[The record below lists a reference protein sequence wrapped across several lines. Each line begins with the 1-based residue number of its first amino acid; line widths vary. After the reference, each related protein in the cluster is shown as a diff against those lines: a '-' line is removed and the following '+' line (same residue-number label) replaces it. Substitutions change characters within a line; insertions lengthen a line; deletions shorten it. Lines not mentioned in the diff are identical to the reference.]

1 MRSSS
6 IRTTPIRMAAI
17 ALAGVLGVLLAGC
30 TSSGQ
35 DVVVTVFTTPG
46 AASAVTVPGG
56 GSTGQDQAQASA
68 PGTST
73 AAPSTLVLANG
84 IRVAA
89 TPKFGSKDVGPGE
102 PFSVTVFAGKIQKIQ
117 VKGDDGS
124 TVAGKLSSD
133 KATWNNGE
141 QMRYGITYTV
151 KGTAIAS
158 DKSTKDFTGKI
169 TTVDPTDTVRASF
182 QRPIANGETVGIAA
196 PIILTFFEPIQ
207 DKANA
212 QRALKVTTSR
222 GEVEGSWGWLQDEDV
237 QGNGQKYSIVHF
249 RPKEYW
255 PANTEVHVEA
265 NLYGVNFGNG
275 WGRENIAA
283 DFKIGRSQVVKA
295 DVASFRLYVFRDGKI
310 VENYPVSYGKES
322 EPGRNTVSGIH
333 VVTEKYPEFKMCNPQ
348 WGYCNVPE
356 KWAVRINNNGEF
368 IHNNTFVEKNGL
380 LGVANVSHGCINMG
394 AADAEEYYKSAIY
407 GDPVEVTGTGVKMT
421 EADAIYDWKYSWS
434 EWKQLSR
441 LST

>member
-1 MRSSS
+1 MHSRS
-6 IRTTPIRMAAI
+6 IRATPLRVAAV
-17 ALAGVLGVLLAGC
+17 ALAGVLAVLLAGC

-46 AASAVTVPGG
+46 ANAAVTVPGG
-56 GSTGQDQAQASA
+56 GTSQGQAQASGPA
-68 PGTST
+68 TSS

-117 VKGDDGS
+117 VKGNDGS
-124 TVAGKLSSD
+124 TVEGKLSSD
-133 KATWNNGE
+133 KATWNNSE

-151 KGTAIAS
+151 KGTAVAS

-182 QRPIANGETVGIAA
+182 QRPIANGETVGVAA

-275 WGRENIAA
+275 WGRENISA

-295 DVASFRLYVFRDGKI
+295 DVASFRMYVFRDGKI
-310 VENYPVSYGKES
+310 VENYPVSYGKEA

-348 WGYCNVPE
+348 FGYCNVPE
-356 KWAVRINNNGEF
+356 VYVGCGFASW
-368 IHNNTFVEKNGL
+368 
-380 LGVANVSHGCINMG
+380 NV
-394 AADAEEYYKSAIY
+394 
-407 GDPVEVTGTGVKMT
+407 
-421 EADAIYDWKYSWS
+421 
-434 EWKQLSR
+434 
-441 LST
+441 

>member
-1 MRSSS
+1 MHSRS
-6 IRTTPIRMAAI
+6 IRRTPLRVA
-17 ALAGVLGVLLAGC
+17 ALALAAVLAVLLAGC
-30 TSSGQ
+30 TSSDQ
-35 DVVVTVFTTPG
+35 DVVVTVYTTPG
-46 AASAVTVPGG
+46 ATPAVTVPAGG
-56 GSTGQDQAQASA
+56 TGPNQAQASA
-68 PGTST
+68 PVTSS

-89 TPKFGSKDVGPGE
+89 TPKFGTKDVGPGD

-124 TVAGKLSSD
+124 TVAGKLSAD
-133 KATWNNGE
+133 KATWNNSE
-141 QMRYGITYTV
+141 QMRYGVTYTV
-151 KGTAIAS
+151 TGTAVAS
-158 DKSTKDFTGKI
+158 DNSTKNFTGKI
-169 TTVDPTDTVRASF
+169 STVNPTDTVRASF
-182 QRPIANGETVGIAA
+182 QRPIANGETVGVAA

-237 QGNGQKYSIVHF
+237 QGNGQKYSFVHF

-255 PANTEVHVEA
+255 PANTKVHVEA
-265 NLYGVNFGNG
+265 NLYGVDFGNG
-275 WGRENIAA
+275 WGRENISA
-283 DFKIGRSQVVKA
+283 DFTIGRSQVVKA
-295 DVASFRLYVFRDGKI
+295 DIATHRMYVFRDGKI
-310 VENYPVSYGKES
+310 VENYPVSYGKQS

-333 VVTEKYPEFKMCNPQ
+333 VVTDKHLTYNMTNPQ
-348 WGYCNVPE
+348 FGYYNVPE

-368 IHNNTFVEKNGL
+368 IHENARVEKAGY
-380 LGVANVSHGCINMG
+380 LGVENVSHGCINMG
-394 AADAEEYYKSAIY
+394 AADAEKYYRSAIY
-407 GDPVEVTGTGVKMT
+407 GDPVEVTGTGVKMS
-421 EADAIYDWKYSWS
+421 EADAIYDWKYTWD